1 MPKMKFELRTSQIV
15 NTLSI
20 FKHLNNGHMV
30 KLMSTNPLP
39 KSRPPGNLAITSRL
53 VSSILVLPDAPAD
66 ERPARGVREAS
77 SLMSSPA
84 RGAGCAR
91 IFEICRV

>member
-1 MPKMKFELRTSQIV
+1 MPKVELRTSHTV

-20 FKHLNNGHMV
+20 FKHLNSGHMV
-30 KLMSTNPLP
+30 KLISTNPLP
-39 KSRPPGNLAITSRL
+39 KSRPPGNRAMTSRL
-53 VSSILVLPDAPAD
+53 VSSLLLLPEAPEEA
-66 ERPARGVREAS
+66 RPVSGAREAS

-91 IFEICRV
+91 ILEICSV